1 MGEIKLFCLPYA
13 GGSAS
18 IYSRWN
24 RLLDRSI
31 KLCPYELPG
40 RGNRHKEPYYSSLQ
54 QAVAELVQIIETKCS
69 DCQYAVWG
77 HSMGSIMAYE
87 LLCSLQE
94 KGVRLPVHAFFS
106 GRYPPSIKKEERN
119 LHLLSEDEF
128 EKEAVKLGGIP
139 DNLFKI
145 KPLFKTALQTLRAD
159 YKLLETYKPGELKS
173 KFNFNIS
180 VFAGNEDELAQP
192 EDMSCWKNYCA
203 GQCDFYYFEGGH
215 FYLHKF
221 AEEITQIISDTLVRI
236 QTEQEVI
243 YGG

>member
-1 MGEIKLFCLPYA
+1 MDEIKLFCLPYA

-18 IYSRWN
+18 IYLRWSK
-24 RLLDRSI
+24 LLDRSI

-40 RGNRHKEPYYSSLQ
+40 RANRHKEPYYSSLQ
-54 QAVAELVQIIETKCS
+54 QAVSELVHIIETECADS
-69 DCQYAVWG
+69 EYAVWG

-87 LLCSLQE
+87 LICSLQQNRI
-94 KGVRLPVHAFFS
+94 KLPVHVFFS
-106 GRYPPSIKKEERN
+106 GRYPPSVEKEERN
-119 LHLLSEDEF
+119 LHLLSEDDF

-139 DNLFKI
+139 DKLLKL
-145 KPLFKTALQTLRAD
+145 KPLLKTALQTLRAD
-159 YKLLETYKPGELKS
+159 YKLLETYKPGRLRR

-180 VFAGNEDELAQP
+180 VFAGNKDELAQP
-192 EDMSCWKNYCA
+192 EDMNCWKNYCA
-203 GQCDFYYFEGGH
+203 GQCNFYYFEGGH

-236 QTEQEVI
+236 KTEQEVV

>member
-18 IYSRWN
+18 IYSRWS

-40 RGNRHKEPYYSSLQ
+40 RANRHKEPYYSSLQ
-54 QAVAELVQIIETKCS
+54 KAVDELVQIIETECS

-87 LLCSLQE
+87 LICSLQE
-94 KGVRLPVHAFFS
+94 KGVKLPVHVFFS

-119 LHLLSEDEF
+119 LHLLSEGEF

-145 KPLFKTALQTLRAD
+145 KPLLKTALQTLRAD

-173 KFNFNIS
+173 KFNFDIS
-180 VFAGNEDELAQP
+180 VFAGNEDELAQT

-203 GQCDFYYFEGGH
+203 GQCNFYYFEGGH

-221 AEEITQIISDTLVRI
+221 AEDITQIISDTLVRTQI
-236 QTEQEVI
+236 EQEVI
-243 YGG
+243 YGR